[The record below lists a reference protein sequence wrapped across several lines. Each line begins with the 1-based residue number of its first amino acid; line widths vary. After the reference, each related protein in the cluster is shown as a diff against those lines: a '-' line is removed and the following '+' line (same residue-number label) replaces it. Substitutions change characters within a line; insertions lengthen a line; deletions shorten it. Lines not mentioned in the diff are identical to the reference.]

1 MKKIN
6 HFYSLTPEWQQQ
18 LVSEIE
24 GKLIDNKIIVIP
36 ENLGSG
42 HTYFTQIAPGISV
55 MFVDFIL
62 KEPVEINRLKS
73 DDESYILHFDLSDCV
88 NFIKIDDVH
97 YKIGSPENPGLVII
111 DNQTESS
118 FTPSVNERTVALRL
132 LVDKKLLNEL
142 LETNAA
148 EEHNKQISKINEK
161 SLYYYNNIDS
171 NSILLMQSVKEKSV
185 FDVSFNSY
193 LKGISLKLLGNFLNR
208 YENLAVKKNDIT
220 EPDLEAVIKTQDYFL
235 KDLCNPFPSIE
246 FLSEMAGMST
256 TKYKILFKKHFND
269 SPKNLFLRQKMI
281 LANKLLRSG
290 DYNTLIEIVYE
301 LSYTRMNH
309 FYSKYYDVFKR
320 KPSED
325 FVKGPY
331 RKIVRYT
338 PKIVA

>member
-171 NSILLMQSVKEKSV
+171 NSILLMQSVK
-185 FDVSFNSY
+185 
-193 LKGISLKLLGNFLNR
+193 
-208 YENLAVKKNDIT
+208 
-220 EPDLEAVIKTQDYFL
+220 
-235 KDLCNPFPSIE
+235 
-246 FLSEMAGMST
+246 
-256 TKYKILFKKHFND
+256 
-269 SPKNLFLRQKMI
+269 
-281 LANKLLRSG
+281 
-290 DYNTLIEIVYE
+290 
-301 LSYTRMNH
+301 
-309 FYSKYYDVFKR
+309 
-320 KPSED
+320 
-325 FVKGPY
+325 
-331 RKIVRYT
+331 
-338 PKIVA
+338 